1 MDNIQ
6 IICLIFIIVSIF
18 VWCKTPKTCEGFEQ
32 QTEKYVLKTNKNLYD
47 NFYSKLYDSLVFS
60 EHKNK
65 FEINIL
71 KNTANLDKNSV
82 ILDIGS
88 GTGNHCRLL
97 EKEVNNCIGLDLS
110 SNMIKLAKKQA
121 PKTTFIQ
128 GDALNSMVVDN
139 NTFTHIT
146 VFYFTIYYFKDKLQ
160 FLQNVYGWLKPGG
173 YLILHLVN
181 KYKFDPILPAG
192 DPLIMVSAQKYAK
205 KRITNTVVK
214 FDNFKYKA
222 NFTMSESNIANFDEK
237 FTFDNG
243 NVRHNKHKFYMENQS
258 TILNLAK
265 ELGFILIAKI
275 DMATCQY
282 EQQFI
287 YVLQK
292 PS

>member
-6 IICLIFIIVSIF
+6 IICLIFIVVSIF
-18 VWCKTPKTCEGFEQ
+18 IWCKKPKTCEGFEQ
-32 QTEKYVLKTNKNLYD
+32 QTEKYISKTNNTLYD
-47 NFYSKLYDSLVFS
+47 EFYSKLYDSLVFS

-82 ILDIGS
+82 VLDIGS

-97 EKEVNNCIGLDLS
+97 EQEVDNCIGLDLS
-110 SNMIKLAKKQA
+110 SDMIKIAKKQA

-128 GDALNSMVVDN
+128 GDALNSMIVDN

-146 VFYFTIYYFKDKLQ
+146 VFYFTIYYFEDKLR
-160 FLQNVYGWLKPGG
+160 FLQNVYRWLKPGG

-222 NFTMSESNIANFDEK
+222 NFTMPEKNIANFDEK

-243 NVRHNKHKFYMENQS
+243 NVRHNKHIFYMDNQVN
-258 TILNLAK
+258 ILNLAK